1 MCKSWRKQVDT
12 VISGITALKLIF
24 GWIVMC

>member
-12 VISGITALKLIF
+12 VISGITVLKLIF
-24 GWIVMC
+24 GRIVMC